1 MKINLMDMRKSI
13 RIKGDFSLEL
23 RGGNK
28 LKVGKAIDVSLHG
41 LCCEAN
47 GKVPVF
53 EEIEIRF
60 QLPSSKYV
68 LSCKGVLVRCEPA
81 KTHGKFIMAFYFT
94 DWEPHSKQKMKAF
107 LKSKLLSEAA

>member
-1 MKINLMDMRKSI
+1 MKINLMDMRKSV

-28 LKVGKAIDVSLHG
+28 LKVGKAIDVSLRG

-47 GKVPVF
+47 GRVPVF

-81 KTHGKFIMAFYFT
+81 KTHGKYIMAFYFT
-94 DWEPHSKQKMKAF
+94 EWEPLSKRKMTVF
-107 LKSKLLSEAA
+107 LKSKMLYEAA

>member
-1 MKINLMDMRKSI
+1 MKIDLMDMRKAV

-23 RGGNK
+23 RDGNK
-28 LKVGKAIDVSLHG
+28 LKVGKAIDVSLRG

-68 LSCKGVLVRCEPA
+68 LSCKGVLVRCEHA

-94 DWEPHSKQKMKAF
+94 YWEPLSKRKMTAF